1 MGKRSS
7 RRCGELDTKLKE
19 TREQKKPSAGFSLT
33 RSEKW
38 ILIGEGFITAG
49 IIILMYYSAYQI
61 FQLLVTAFPRM
72 FEDFWI
78 LGNLIHEMKDQSL
91 LEVNPFVYIFLLI
104 LAIVA
109 IIWRLLRRYRNYEL
123 SHIIDELHYIAQGH
137 FEHRISPSSD
147 SHLQSFVD
155 SIHVLVDST
164 VAAMEEERR
173 IEQTKDELITNV
185 SHDIRTPLT
194 SIIGYLGLVEE
205 GRYDS
210 IEEAHGYIHTA
221 YKKSRQM
228 KWLVDDL
235 FEYTTVRQTNTP
247 LNVIRFDMVQLLEQ
261 LAIDFQID
269 ADEMDMK
276 LQVSSTVS
284 KYLMEGDSEKLVRV
298 FSNLLSNAFK
308 YGKDGDI
315 IAMELAPVD
324 ANYVRIT
331 IKNNGER
338 IPDEALEQLF
348 ERFYRAE
355 TSRTQ
360 ETASTGLGLA
370 IAKGIVELHHG
381 TITAKT
387 NEKWTK
393 FIIELPRNID

>member
-1 MGKRSS
+1 
-7 RRCGELDTKLKE
+7 
-19 TREQKKPSAGFSLT
+19 
-33 RSEKW
+33 
-38 ILIGEGFITAG
+38 
-49 IIILMYYSAYQI
+49 
-61 FQLLVTAFPRM
+61 
-72 FEDFWI
+72 
-78 LGNLIHEMKDQSL
+78 
-91 LEVNPFVYIFLLI
+91 
-104 LAIVA
+104 
-109 IIWRLLRRYRNYEL
+109 
-123 SHIIDELHYIAQGH
+123 
-137 FEHRISPSSD
+137 
-147 SHLQSFVD
+147 
-155 SIHVLVDST
+155 
-164 VAAMEEERR
+164 
-173 IEQTKDELITNV
+173 
-185 SHDIRTPLT
+185 
-194 SIIGYLGLVEE
+194 
-205 GRYDS
+205 
-210 IEEAHGYIHTA
+210 
-221 YKKSRQM
+221 M

-276 LQVSSTVS
+276 LQVSSSVS

-324 ANYVRIT
+324 ADSVRIT

>member
-1 MGKRSS
+1 M
-7 RRCGELDTKLKE
+7 KE
-19 TREQKKPSAGFSLT
+19 TRIQTKPGLSFTLT

-38 ILIGEGFITAG
+38 ILVGEGFITAG

-61 FQLLVTAFPRM
+61 FQLLVNAFPNL
-72 FEDFWI
+72 FQDFWI
-78 LGNLIHEMKDQSL
+78 FGDLFIEMKDQSL
-91 LEVNPFVYIFLLI
+91 LAVNPFVYIFLII
-104 LAIVA
+104 LAVVA
-109 IIWRLLRRYRNYEL
+109 IIWRLRRRYRNYEL
-123 SHIIDELHYIAQGH
+123 RHIISELHYIAQGH
-137 FEHRISPSSD
+137 FEHRIPASSD
-147 SHLQSFVD
+147 ANLQEFVD

-164 VAAMEEERR
+164 VSAMEEERR

-205 GRYDS
+205 ERYSS
-210 IEEAHGYIHTA
+210 IEEAKGYIHTA

-228 KWLVDDL
+228 KSLVDDL
-235 FEYTTVRQTNTP
+235 FEYTTVRQTDTP
-247 LNVIRFDMVQLLEQ
+247 LNIIQFDMVQLLEQ

-269 ADEMDMK
+269 ADEMDME
-276 LQVSSTVS
+276 LTLSTTVS
-284 KYLMEGDSEKLVRV
+284 RYLMEGDSEKLVRV

-308 YGKDGDI
+308 YGKDGDL
-315 IAMELAPVD
+315 IALEITPLEE
-324 ANYVRIT
+324 NRVRIS

-338 IPDEALEQLF
+338 IPDEALDQLF

-387 NEKWTK
+387 SDKWTE
-393 FIIELPRNID
+393 FIIELPQKIQ

>member
-1 MGKRSS
+1 MKTTS
-7 RRCGELDTKLKE
+7 
-19 TREQKKPSAGFSLT
+19 EQKKPGLAFHLT

-38 ILIGEGFITAG
+38 ILVGEGFITAG
-49 IIILMYYSAYQI
+49 IIILMYTSAYQI
-61 FQLLVTAFPRM
+61 FQVLVGAFPSF
-72 FEDFWI
+72 FEDFLFFGDLFI
-78 LGNLIHEMKDQSL
+78 EMKDQSL
-91 LEVNPFVYIFLLI
+91 LEVNPFVYIFLII
-104 LAIVA
+104 LAVVA
-109 IIWRLLRRYRNYEL
+109 IIWRLRRRYRNYEL
-123 SHIIDELHYIAQGH
+123 KHIIDELHYIAQGH

-147 SHLQSFVD
+147 SNLQEFVD

-205 GRYDS
+205 GRFDS
-210 IEEAHGYIHTA
+210 VEEAYGYIHTA

-235 FEYTTVRQTNTP
+235 FEYTTVRQTDTP
-247 LNVIRFDMVQLLEQ
+247 LNKIQFDMVQLLEQ

-269 ADEMDMK
+269 ATEMDMK
-276 LQVSSTVS
+276 IEVQSAVP
-284 KYLMEGDSEKLVRV
+284 KYVMEGDSEKLVRV

-308 YGKDGDI
+308 YGKDGDL
-315 IAMELAPVD
+315 IALELAAVED
-324 ANYVRIT
+324 DRVQIT

-360 ETASTGLGLA
+360 EVASTGLGLA
-370 IAKGIVELHHG
+370 IAKGIVELHKG

-387 NEKWTK
+387 NEEWTK
-393 FIIELPRNID
+393 FIIELPRKLN

>member
-1 MGKRSS
+1 MSF
-7 RRCGELDTKLKE
+7 T
-19 TREQKKPSAGFSLT
+19 LT

-38 ILIGEGFITAG
+38 ILVGEGFITAG

-61 FQLLVTAFPRM
+61 FQLLVNAFPNL
-72 FEDFWI
+72 FQDFWI
-78 LGNLIHEMKDQSL
+78 FGDLFIEMKDQSL
-91 LEVNPFVYIFLLI
+91 LAVNPFVYIFLII
-104 LAIVA
+104 LAVVA
-109 IIWRLLRRYRNYEL
+109 IIWRLRRRYRNYEL
-123 SHIIDELHYIAQGH
+123 RHIISELHYIAQGH
-137 FEHRISPSSD
+137 FEHRIPASSD
-147 SHLQSFVD
+147 ANLQEFVD

-164 VAAMEEERR
+164 VSAMEEERR

-205 GRYDS
+205 ERYSS
-210 IEEAHGYIHTA
+210 IEEAKGYIHTA

-228 KWLVDDL
+228 KSLVDDL
-235 FEYTTVRQTNTP
+235 FEYTTVRQTDTP
-247 LNVIRFDMVQLLEQ
+247 LNIIQFDMVQLLEQ

-269 ADEMDMK
+269 ADEMDME
-276 LQVSSTVS
+276 LTLSTTVS
-284 KYLMEGDSEKLVRV
+284 RYLMEGDSEKLVRV

-308 YGKDGDI
+308 YGKDGDL
-315 IAMELAPVD
+315 IALEITPLEE
-324 ANYVRIT
+324 NRVRIS

-338 IPDEALEQLF
+338 IPDEALDQLF

-387 NEKWTK
+387 SDKWTE
-393 FIIELPRNID
+393 FIIELPQKIQ

>member
-1 MGKRSS
+1 M
-7 RRCGELDTKLKE
+7 KE
-19 TREQKKPSAGFSLT
+19 TRTQTKPGLTFSLT

-38 ILIGEGFITAG
+38 VLVGEGFITAG
-49 IIILMYYSAYQI
+49 IIMLMYTSAYQI
-61 FQLLVTAFPRM
+61 FQLMVTAFPR
-72 FEDFWI
+72 FFQDFWVFGDLFI
-78 LGNLIHEMKDQSL
+78 EMKDQSL
-91 LEVNPFVYIFLLI
+91 LEVNPFVYIFLI
-104 LAIVA
+104 ISAVVA
-109 IIWRLLRRYRNYEL
+109 IIWRLRRRYRNYEL
-123 SHIIDELHYIAQGH
+123 RHIIDELHYIAQGN
-137 FEHRISPSSD
+137 FEHRIPPSSD
-147 SHLQSFVD
+147 PNLQEFVD

-210 IEEAHGYIHTA
+210 IEQARGYIHTA

-247 LNVIRFDMVQLLEQ
+247 LNRMRFDMVQLLEQ

-276 LQVSSTVS
+276 LEVSASVP
-284 KYLMEGDSEKLVRV
+284 KYRMEGDSDKLVRV

-315 IAMELAPVD
+315 IAMELTPVD
-324 ANYVRIT
+324 DDRVRIT
-331 IKNNGER
+331 FKNNGER

-370 IAKGIVELHHG
+370 IAKGIVELHDG
-381 TITAKT
+381 TITAET
-387 NEKWTK
+387 SEKWTK
-393 FIIELPRNID
+393 FIIELPKGID